1 LTGPLEVEDTSIPTP
16 LPSPVSSVLV
26 ALGLKEKQNRQ
37 IKLTNFKEVDEE
49 LYMQIDTYLASSDE
63 DALRLCVVFLGAMG
77 WLLAESPSVQEPPP
91 PAPDSSMST
100 DGEL

>member
-16 LPSPVSSVLV
+16 LSSPVSSVLGLV

-77 WLLAESPSVQEPPP
+77 
-91 PAPDSSMST
+91 
-100 DGEL
+100 